1 MELVAA
7 FSNGELARQVAKALG
22 AWLVLDPRP
31 DTSHLP
37 FAALVAASGD
47 ALEPLQA
54 ADVGLYVCYRR
65 EQKVDPGRQP
75 AANGEL
81 TGRIA
86 LFPMVRHQDLTH
98 RASDDHWRDI
108 HTPIALRVHA
118 AMTFYTQLSI
128 VQVVRGPEWDGFALC
143 GFGSEADL
151 RDKFYASPEGRK
163 EVERDVIKFANPAAS
178 PRRLI
183 CDEYNFGPI

>member
-1 MELVAA
+1 MELVGA

-47 ALEPLQA
+47 TLEPLQA
-54 ADVGLYVCYRR
+54 ADVGLYVCHRR

-75 AANGEL
+75 AASGDL
-81 TGRIA
+81 PGCIA
-86 LFPMVRHQDLTH
+86 LFPMVRRQDLTH
-98 RASDDHWRDI
+98 RASDDHWRDV
-108 HTPIALRVHA
+108 HTSIALRVHA

-128 VQVVRGPEWDGFALC
+128 VQVIRGLEWDGFALC
-143 GFGSEADL
+143 GFASEDDL
-151 RDKFYASPEGRK
+151 RQKFYASPEGQK
-163 EVERDVIKFANPAAS
+163 EVERDVVKFANPKAS
-178 PRRLI
+178 PRRLV
-183 CDEYNFGPI
+183 CEEYSFK